1 MVSFGC
7 LAEPVPAMSRR
18 LEAATPP
25 STPRALAAAGA
36 QRRTSKAREFG
47 AQRPRGGRLTGSGF
61 AWPGRNLPA
70 GEILSPQRLAA
81 ATAGSSG
88 HRDMQGR
95 ACRTPTGSRLADHS
109 LKGSSTQPAPDLAPG
124 PSKPCFSGEPRS
136 IPVDGSQSVKAQRSV
151 VWIEVRLMQARESA
165 ATRSQAISGQPF
177 AIRQIEGL

>member
-1 MVSFGC
+1 VVSFGC

-61 AWPGRNLPA
+61 AWPERNLPA

-95 ACRTPTGSRLADHS
+95 ACRTPTGSRLTDHS
-109 LKGSSTQPAPDLAPG
+109 LKGFIEAAGAGPLPRTLKSRLAAEPWSISAGSS
-124 PSKPCFSGEPRS
+124 
-136 IPVDGSQSVKAQRSV
+136 SQSVKAQRGGQCG
-151 VWIEVRLMQARESA
+151 WKSA
-165 ATRSQAISGQPF
+165 GTDG
-177 AIRQIEGL
+177 